1 MMILMREILQ
11 LKLYVSQ
18 PRFVLLLLVCFLLVE
33 GCRASQNS
41 SNGSNSVIPP
51 DTIVTQLQITPATS
65 SLPVGFGEHLKAEV
79 TLSDST
85 TLDVTADDAISWSSS
100 NPAIATISG
109 SGVNKG
115 MLTGVAAGTVTITA
129 SGEANGQVFSSTAEV
144 TVEPFLTVSNVG
156 SFSIP
161 DVVRLNW
168 EDADAYCNALATAG
182 GGWRL
187 PSLDEL
193 VALYDAYQ
201 NPLGWPAYSAYWTS
215 AVFNE
220 NSHYIVSLL
229 NGGAFGSFN
238 SNHNHSTCIR

>member
-144 TVEPFLTVSNVG
+144 TVTNAIVTQLQITPATSSLPVGFGEHLKAEVTLSDSTTLDVTADDAISWSSSNPAIATISG
-156 SFSIP
+156 SG
-161 DVVRLNW
+161 V
-168 EDADAYCNALATAG
+168 
-182 GGWRL
+182 
-187 PSLDEL
+187 
-193 VALYDAYQ
+193 
-201 NPLGWPAYSAYWTS
+201 
-215 AVFNE
+215 
-220 NSHYIVSLL
+220 
-229 NGGAFGSFN
+229 
-238 SNHNHSTCIR
+238 